1 MARRRSYKALSVN
14 QLVPD
19 RIVTDAMRLA
29 ASRISIGIDVSK
41 HELFVVFRIGEN
53 HFSRPVKVLQP
64 SEIGTLVSRLA
75 YIHERVPIQV
85 GLESTGTYGD
95 AIRCA
100 LHKAG
105 FEVFRVSGKAVQDYE
120 EIFDGVP
127 SKHDGKDAA
136 MIAELLA
143 FGKATPW
150 PWKPVSDADQRMA
163 HAVDRLDIYS
173 RMEAI
178 WRGRLEALLARHW
191 PEVTAELELKSATL
205 VRLLQH
211 YGGPAGMSDDND
223 AAAMLRQWGRG
234 PLKADK
240 IDRIVKSAGASVG
253 VPMSQVDCEWMQEVC
268 GEILRAREVQKSC
281 RRTLKELAS
290 NNEIIQRMAVSL
302 GEATACVL
310 WTELGDPRNYP
321 CAAAYVKAAGLNLK
335 VRSSGKQ
342 KGQLHI
348 SRRGPSRV
356 RKWMYFAALRA
367 VQQPAV
373 KPWFDAH
380 KATGGQAGAMKA
392 TIGAKRKLL
401 RAVWHTAVTGEAFL
415 WELLFPG
422 RPITDAMRQ
431 KRNGNAVMNRPQG
444 RGEPHQQR
452 QRPDSPSLSPAVG
465 RQRE

>member
-1 MARRRSYKALSVN
+1 MSRRRSYKALSVN

-19 RIVTDAMRLA
+19 AIVTDAMRLA
-29 ASRISIGIDVSK
+29 TSRISIGIDVSK
-41 HELFVVFRIGEN
+41 YDLFVVFRMGDR
-53 HFSRPVKVLQP
+53 HYSRPVKVLQP
-64 SEIGTLVSRLA
+64 AEIGTLVSRLS
-75 YIHERVPIQV
+75 YIHERVPIQI

-95 AIRCA
+95 TIRCA

-105 FEVFRVSGKAVQDYE
+105 FGVFRVSGKAVQDYE

-143 FGKATPW
+143 FGKATRWFWRPA
-150 PWKPVSDADQRMA
+150 SAADQQMA
-163 HAVDRLDIYS
+163 HAVERLDVYS

-178 WRGRLEALLARHW
+178 WRGRLEGLLARHW
-191 PEVTAELELKSATL
+191 PEVSAELELKSATL
-205 VRLLQH
+205 VRLLRH
-211 YGGPAGMSDDND
+211 YGGPAGMSDDED

-240 IDRIVKSAGASVG
+240 IDRIVESAGASVG
-253 VPMSQVDCEWMQEVC
+253 VPMSQVEADWMREVS

-281 RRTLKELAS
+281 RLTLKRLAS
-290 NNEIIQRMAVSL
+290 NHEIIQRMAASL
-302 GEATACVL
+302 AVPTACVL

-321 CAAAYVKAAGLNLK
+321 CAAAYVKAAGMNLK

-356 RKWMYFAALRA
+356 RRWMYFAALRA
-367 VQQPAV
+367 VQQPVV

-392 TIGAKRKLL
+392 TIGAMRKLL
-401 RAVWHTAVTGEAFL
+401 RAVWHTAVTGDKFL
-415 WELLFPG
+415 WSLLFPG
-422 RPITDAMRQ
+422 RPITDAMRE
-431 KRNGNAVMNRPQG
+431 R
-444 RGEPHQQR
+444 EPSR
-452 QRPDSPSLSPAVG
+452 SS
-465 RQRE
+465 